1 MSCLY
6 SIHVLMFICL
16 SMKEN
21 PKKNNFQT
29 LENIVMARHKLT
41 LQQTPKPTPSLLNV
55 CSRSGRGLLFKT
67 LCLIWV
73 RLGSATDLLAVRSW
87 GQIYECET
95 NLGLFLLTACR
106 PTLIYSKYAIRYLW
120 SFSVAIVQFMHSLDN
135 KIKDVNC
142 KTRVSLFYNYY

>member
-1 MSCLY
+1 MYNQNDFKQKSFAMSCLY

-16 SMKEN
+16 SMKKN

-29 LENIVMARHKLT
+29 LNIIVMARHKLT
-41 LQQTPKPTPSLLNV
+41 LEQTPKPTLSLLYV

-73 RLGSATDLLAVRSW
+73 RSGSATDLLEVRSW
-87 GQIYECET
+87 SKIYALECET

-106 PTLIYSKYAIRYLW
+106 PAP
-120 SFSVAIVQFMHSLDN
+120 
-135 KIKDVNC
+135 C
-142 KTRVSLFYNYY
+142 LFQIHN